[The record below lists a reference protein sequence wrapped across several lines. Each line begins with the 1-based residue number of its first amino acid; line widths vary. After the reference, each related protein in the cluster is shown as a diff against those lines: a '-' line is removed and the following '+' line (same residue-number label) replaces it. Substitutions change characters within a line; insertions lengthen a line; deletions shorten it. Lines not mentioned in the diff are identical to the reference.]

1 MKRAPRSK
9 REQTSAALERAFR
22 DTLRRTSALRA
33 ELELLRRDH
42 VRLALAL
49 GTDRAWTLTCDE
61 QWRWQRETALC
72 AVCGHA
78 LDDHRDDHPAHEEL
92 MR

>member
-1 MKRAPRSK
+1 MKRSPRSK

-22 DTLRRTSALRA
+22 DTVRRESALRA
-33 ELELLRRDH
+33 QLEVLRREH
-42 VRLALAL
+42 ARLALAL
-49 GTDRAWTLTCDE
+49 GTDRAWALTLE
-61 QWRWQRETALC
+61 EHWRWQRASAVC
-72 AVCGHA
+72 AVCGHP